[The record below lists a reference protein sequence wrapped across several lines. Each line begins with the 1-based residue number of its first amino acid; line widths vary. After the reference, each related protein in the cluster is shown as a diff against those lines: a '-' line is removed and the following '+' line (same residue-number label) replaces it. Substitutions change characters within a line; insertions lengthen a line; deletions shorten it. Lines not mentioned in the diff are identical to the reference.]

1 MHFTDF
7 SNTKNTMKQYDALRD
22 AVYQAGLP
30 ILEEDIEQ
38 IFIEYETTGELPE
51 ELSGYLFNGEI

>member
-1 MHFTDF
+1 
-7 SNTKNTMKQYDALRD
+7 MKQYDALRD